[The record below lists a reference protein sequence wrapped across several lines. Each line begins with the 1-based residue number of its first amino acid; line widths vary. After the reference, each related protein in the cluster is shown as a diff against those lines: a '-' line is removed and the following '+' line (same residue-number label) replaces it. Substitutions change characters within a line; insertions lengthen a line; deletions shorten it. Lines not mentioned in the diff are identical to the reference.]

1 MQNITGCVFVRRRLP
16 ALVLGALIAGT
27 AGFAAAP
34 ASAAPSPAVSASA
47 VGAVEGATDGGA
59 ATITGGE
66 GTRIVVDDTAGSGL
80 ARTTQRVGGGVW
92 IYGIGGGNSYSY
104 YDHGTKE
111 HASTACAGFGT
122 SCRGSG
128 WTKKGTR
135 SVAKVLRTAWGNT
148 AYWKTR

>member
-1 MQNITGCVFVRRRLP
+1 MENITDSVVVGRRLP
-16 ALVLGALIAGT
+16 ALVLGALIVGA
-27 AGFAAAP
+27 AIAPAAP
-34 ASAAPSPAVSASA
+34 ASAVPSRTASSVVA
-47 VGAVEGATDGGA
+47 EDGATDGGA
-59 ATITGGE
+59 AAITGGE
-66 GTRIVVDDTAGSGL
+66 GTHVVVDDTAGGGL

-92 IYGIGGGNSYSY
+92 TYGIGGGNSYSY

-135 SVAKVLRTAWGNT
+135 SVAKVLRTALGNT

>member
-1 MQNITGCVFVRRRLP
+1 MDNTTDSILVRRRLP
-16 ALVLGALIAGT
+16 TLVLSAVIVGAT
-27 AGFAAAP
+27 ALAAAP
-34 ASAAPSPAVSASA
+34 ASAAPSQTASSPSA
-47 VGAVEGATDGGA
+47 VADAGATQGGSA
-59 ATITGGE
+59 AISGGE
-66 GTRIVVDDTAGSGL
+66 GTRVVVDDTAGGGL

-104 YDHGTKE
+104 YDHNTKE

-135 SVAKVLRTAWGNT
+135 SVAKVLRTAWGNA

>member
-1 MQNITGCVFVRRRLP
+1 MENITDPLVVRRRLP
-16 ALVLGALIAGT
+16 ALVLGALIVGA
-27 AGFAAAP
+27 AIAPAAP
-34 ASAAPSPAVSASA
+34 ASAAPSRTAPSSVVA
-47 VGAVEGATDGGA
+47 EDGATDGGA
-59 ATITGGE
+59 AAITGGE
-66 GTRIVVDDTAGSGL
+66 GTHVVVDDTAGGGL

-92 IYGIGGGNSYSY
+92 TYGIGGGNSYSY